1 MDVVDEAMD
10 VSCFRCWLGRAM
22 PRCHGIGSGVAQHR
36 MLDCASSIRLTR
48 TKDQTK
54 ETEDQTLGSP
64 ILHAISGPK
73 RSNEPSLQTEPL
85 TSSYNVTKI

>member
-36 MLDCASSIRLTR
+36 MLDCASSIRLTI

-54 ETEDQTLGSP
+54 ETEDQTLGSL

-73 RSNEPSLQTEPL
+73 RSNEPSLQTKPL